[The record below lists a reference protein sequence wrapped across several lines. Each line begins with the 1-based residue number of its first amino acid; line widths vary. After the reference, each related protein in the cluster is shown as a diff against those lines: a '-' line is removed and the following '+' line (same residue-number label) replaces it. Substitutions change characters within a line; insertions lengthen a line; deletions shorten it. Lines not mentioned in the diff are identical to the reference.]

1 MTQGASDSQDSSD
14 LLRQIT
20 PSWIARPEGDAPS
33 GALVSAAA
41 WRAPLTRRGFFA
53 ASALAASTLL
63 VGAPHVPGS
72 SGAPGAWGLG
82 AQPAWADDP
91 DNNVGDKL
99 SDYIIRLRP
108 KGFLRTVSV
117 HGDGTVVGQVCWLY
131 QQGTSS
137 KHHLSYHPDLG
148 GYSIHTMSN
157 FEEKKLSSNNVWSVD
172 GDSRDEG
179 KAIHVWSGGYDE
191 KASRVFKF
199 SRQDD
204 GTYLIKNVNSGRY
217 LSLENVND
225 DTNENKVVQR
235 GSAMA
240 WEVEIVGVGV
250 AGSSDDDVDE
260 RYPTSQFCKSY
271 SSFPLG
277 PCWMGSMT
285 AVGGDTLLSAISL
298 PGTHDSGALSI
309 DNDTEP
315 QTSMAKCQQDYIPTQ
330 LNLGIRY
337 LDMRLGNGDDP
348 GVNHG
353 GMYAYRKD
361 HTGLKLSDV
370 FEYCKTFL
378 GANSTETIV
387 MLATNSDGDNAKITS
402 AFAKY
407 LGEKKPDSDE
417 TWFYDGR
424 HVPTL
429 AEARGKI
436 VLLRRFTP
444 EGADKDAYQ
453 YGIDLHDWDAKVEAS
468 GEDGLALIHE
478 ELVEEKSGDAVTD
491 RRYTTVYAQDNY
503 NVPADDKPP
512 YVDTALADAE
522 GLPDDA
528 TQKVKV
534 TEDGQ
539 EQEVSVPKANY
550 AINYTS
556 SSRFVHSYSNPF
568 YAAQAMNEHLYKS
581 PYFYNDRVN
590 TSSSKCK
597 FIGIIPSDFTDAV
610 LARSIYE
617 RQVLQP
623 SFTPGACAVPPDQ
636 VTLTYGDDFA
646 SAQFAGGGRCG
657 KDYYRLTGA
666 SAPLDVAHAG
676 AGLGA
681 TCALTYVSVDPFGPE
696 REAWSKEGVP
706 LTVLPRPV
714 SLVWEGIDGL
724 VSAADVRSKVVA
736 KLQNVID
743 GDDLSARL
751 EFCYDSGGAPGA
763 AVDASKLGA
772 LGEGTY
778 WVRAAGLAG
787 EKAVDYELVDDGRV
801 SFTVSRASAD
811 GAGAGSGSAG
821 AAGAAGAG
829 EAAGTPLA
837 PTGDDA
843 DVASMAAG
851 AVAAA
856 AAVAAAGAYACASA
870 DDGAGAVR

>member
-1 MTQGASDSQDSSD
+1 MAQGASGPQDPSD
-14 LLRQIT
+14 LLRQLT
-20 PSWIARPEGDAPS
+20 PSWLTRPEGDAPS
-33 GALVSAAA
+33 GALASSAASSAA
-41 WRAPLTRRGFFA
+41 WRTPLSRRGFLA
-53 ASALAASTLL
+53 ASALAASMLL
-63 VGAPHVPGS
+63 VGAP
-72 SGAPGAWGLG
+72 GAPGMPDVTGLG
-82 AQPAWADDP
+82 AQPAWADDY
-91 DNNVGDKL
+91 DNNVGENL

-137 KHHLSYHPDLG
+137 KHHLLWHGDYG

-172 GDSRDEG
+172 DDSKDEG
-179 KAIHVWSGGYDE
+179 KAIHVWSGDYD
-191 KASRVFKF
+191 KKKSRVFKF
-199 SRQDD
+199 RRQDD
-204 GTYLIKNVNSGRY
+204 GTYLIKNVNSGKY

-235 GSAMA
+235 GGAMA

-250 AGSSDDDVDE
+250 AGSSDDDTDE
-260 RYPTSQFCKSY
+260 RYPTSQFCTDY

-277 PCWMGSMT
+277 PCWMGAM
-285 AVGGDTLLSAISL
+285 APANNDTLLSQISL

-361 HTGLKLSDV
+361 HAGLKLSDV
-370 FEYCKTFL
+370 FDYCKTFL
-378 GANSTETIV
+378 GANPTETIV

-402 AFAKY
+402 AFAKHMSV
-407 LGEKKPDSDE
+407 KKEDSDE

-424 HVPTL
+424 RVPTL
-429 AEARGKI
+429 GEARGKI

-444 EGADKDAYQ
+444 EGADKDKHQ
-453 YGIDLHDWDAKVEAS
+453 YGIDLHDWDQKVEAS
-468 GEDGLALIHE
+468 GEDGLGLIHE
-478 ELVEEKSGDAVTD
+478 ELVEEKSGDTVD
-491 RRYTTVYAQDNY
+491 RHYTTVYAQDNY

-512 YVDTALADAE
+512 YVDAALADAVK
-522 GLPDDA
+522 LPDDD

-534 TEDGQ
+534 MVDDK
-539 EQEVSVPKANY
+539 EQDADVPKANY
-550 AINYTS
+550 AVNYTS

-568 YAAQAMNEHLYKS
+568 YAAQAMNEHLYRS
-581 PYFYNDRVN
+581 PYFCNSRMN
-590 TSSSKCK
+590 ASSHQSE

-610 LARSIYE
+610 LARSVYE

-623 SFTPGACAVPPDQ
+623 EIIPGACAVPPDQ

-657 KDYYRLTGA
+657 KDYYKLKGT

-681 TCALTYVSVDPFGPE
+681 TCALAYVSVDPFGPE
-696 REAWSKEGVP
+696 QETWSKEGVP
-706 LTVLPRPV
+706 ITVLPRPV
-714 SLVWEGIDGL
+714 SLAWEGIDGL

-743 GDDLSARL
+743 GDDLFARL
-751 EFCYDSGGAPGA
+751 EFCYDSKGAPGA
-763 AVDASKLGA
+763 VVDASKLGA

-801 SFTVSRASAD
+801 SFTVSPASA
-811 GAGAGSGSAG
+811 GGEGAGSGSAG
-821 AAGAAGAG
+821 AVS
-829 EAAGTPLA
+829 AGTPLA

-843 DVASMAAG
+843 GVASMAAG
-851 AVAAA
+851 AVAVA
-856 AAVAAAGAYACASA
+856 AAVAAAGACACASA
-870 DDGAGAVR
+870 DDGADALR